1 MSSQPLPAGGPAPSR
16 LRPLADLAARLRT
29 PAAGD
34 LARSVLPIA
43 ALILMVIFFS
53 VRTDAFLTTQ
63 NLTFMSGQ
71 AGTLLLVSLGG
82 TLVILMGSVDLAV
95 GSTALLTGAVVAKVI
110 SDGTTSNT
118 VLVLLIAIGV
128 GALAGLVNGVVFA
141 YGRVPSFI
149 TTLGTLSLFL
159 GAGLLLLE
167 GSSIAFSA
175 TNIQELATGQL
186 IPNVQN
192 AALIALIAFAVVWAI
207 SRRTRF
213 GLYIYAL
220 GGNERVV
227 QLAGVRVNRVKVLA
241 MVASGVTA
249 GLAGLLYAAQLGSAG
264 PSLGSTALLDS
275 IAAIAIGGTA
285 LAGGI
290 GGVERTLLGVAIL
303 TVLSNG
309 LNQMGV
315 ESYTQT
321 IIKGAVI
328 IVAAVIAMSSAK
340 GTSIIK

>member
-1 MSSQPLPAGGPAPSR
+1 VR
-16 LRPLADLAARLRT
+16 TTVADITARLRT
-29 PAAGD
+29 PEAGSFI
-34 LARSVLPIA
+34 RSALPVIA
-43 ALILMVIFFS
+43 LVAMTIFFS
-53 VRTDAFLTTQ
+53 VRTDAFMTTQ

-82 TLVILMGSVDLAV
+82 TLVILMGSVDLSV
-95 GSTALLTGAVVAKVI
+95 GSIALLTGAVTAKVI

-118 VLVLLIAIGV
+118 LLILLIAVGV
-128 GALAGLVNGVVFA
+128 GAAAGLVNGAVFA
-141 YGRVPSFI
+141 YGGVPSFI
-149 TTLGTLSLFL
+149 TTLGSLSLFL

-167 GSSIAFSA
+167 GSSIAFNAQNVMDLS
-175 TNIQELATGQL
+175 TGRL

-192 AALIALIAFAVVWAI
+192 AALIALVAFAIIWAI

-227 QLAGVRVNRVKVLA
+227 QLAGVRVRRVKVLA

-290 GGVERTLLGVAIL
+290 GGVERTLLGVLIL

-328 IVAAVIAMSSAK
+328 IVAAVIAMSSAR
-340 GTSIIK
+340 GRGMPIIK

>member
-1 MSSQPLPAGGPAPSR
+1 MTTQPLPAGGPP
-16 LRPLADLAARLRT
+16 
-29 PAAGD
+29 PAAPAPRGALARTRGLLTPD
-34 LARSVLPIA
+34 LLRSVLPIV
-43 ALILMVIFFS
+43 ALLALFTYFS
-53 VRTDAFLTTQ
+53 VATEAFLSTQ

-95 GSTALLTGAVVAKVI
+95 GSTALLTGAVVAKTI
-110 SDGTTSNT
+110 AGGTSNT
-118 VLVLLIAIGV
+118 ILILLITVAV
-128 GALAGLVNGVVFA
+128 GAAAGAFNGAVFA

-159 GAGLLLLE
+159 GVGLLLLD
-167 GSSIAFSA
+167 GASVSFSA
-175 TNIQELATGQL
+175 ENIETLATGQW
-186 IPNVQN
+186 IPNLQN
-192 AALIALIAFAVVWAI
+192 AALIALIALAIVWLI

-213 GLYIYAL
+213 GLYVYAL

-227 QLAGVRVNRVKVLA
+227 RLAGVKVNRVKVLA
-241 MVASGVTA
+241 MVVSGITA
-249 GLAGLLYAAQLGSAG
+249 GLAGLLYAAQLGATG
-264 PSLGSTALLDS
+264 PSLGATALLDS

-285 LAGGI
+285 LSGGI
-290 GGVERTLLGVAIL
+290 GGVERTLLGVLIL

-309 LNQMGV
+309 LNQAGV

-328 IVAAVIAMSSAK
+328 IVAAVITMASQRESV
-340 GTSIIK
+340 IK